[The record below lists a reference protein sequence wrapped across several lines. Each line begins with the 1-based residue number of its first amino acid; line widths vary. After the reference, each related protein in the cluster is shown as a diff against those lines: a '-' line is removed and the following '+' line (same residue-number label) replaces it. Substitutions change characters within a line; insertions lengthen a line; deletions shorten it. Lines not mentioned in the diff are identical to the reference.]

1 MVPSLKSRKLLCAI
15 ALFIVAT
22 VFVFIGQTDFQGW
35 SDFVKWV
42 FGIYAAGNVGE
53 HTANNIKIRNGHS
66 ISPFQ
71 VRDKDTT
78 E

>member
-1 MVPSLKSRKLLCAI
+1 MTPSFKSRKLLCAI

-53 HTANNIKIRNGHS
+53 HVANKKK
-66 ISPFQ
+66 Q
-71 VRDKDTT
+71 KDSNPGLHAGV
-78 E
+78 